1 MPGPGEGAG
10 LVLYLTTRSWL
21 LFWTEMSVCGAQ
33 QGSGAGGGMDVV
45 PPEVPLAWGPPG
57 GTGHREL
64 A

>member
-45 PPEVPLAWGPPG
+45 PCMGAS
-57 GTGHREL
+57 
-64 A
+64 